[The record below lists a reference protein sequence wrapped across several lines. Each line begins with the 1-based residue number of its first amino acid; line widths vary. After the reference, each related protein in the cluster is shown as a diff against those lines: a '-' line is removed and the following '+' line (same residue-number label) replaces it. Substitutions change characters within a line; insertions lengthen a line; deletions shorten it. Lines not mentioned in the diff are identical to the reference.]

1 MNGGQALVN
10 VVPTGPGADL
20 PILGTNQS
28 SGEAFYP
35 NNSKIDSCIKSAVC
49 MRQV

>member
-10 VVPTGPGADL
+10 VLAHGARTRF

-28 SGEAFYP
+28 SVDALYP
-35 NNSKIDSCIKSAVC
+35 NDSKIDSCIKRAVC